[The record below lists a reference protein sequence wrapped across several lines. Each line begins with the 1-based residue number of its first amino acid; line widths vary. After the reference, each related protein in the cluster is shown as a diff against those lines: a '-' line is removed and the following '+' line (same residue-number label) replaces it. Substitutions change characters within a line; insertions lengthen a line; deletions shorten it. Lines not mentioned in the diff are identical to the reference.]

1 MSMPAESQPCP
12 PVSAEEPAAPV
23 PRAVV
28 TVPLSR
34 LARED
39 GRRGQGSGQ
48 FPGLAWRRRGGG
60 VECLAR
66 ADRVTRALV
75 ASCRARLAGP

>member
-1 MSMPAESQPCP
+1 
-12 PVSAEEPAAPV
+12 
-23 PRAVV
+23 
-28 TVPLSR
+28 VPLSR

-48 FPGLAWRRRGGG
+48 FPGLAWRRWGGG

-66 ADRVTRALV
+66 ADRVTRT
-75 ASCRARLAGP
+75 R